1 MAQLDIASGTIV
13 ANASENERAGFIRR
27 TYLHLGGAI
36 LAFTAVEAALI
47 QSGVA
52 ESFLHLLQGSK
63 WVWLIV
69 MAMFIGVSYL
79 ANNWAHSAISKEM
92 QYLGLGLFVVA
103 EAIVFMPLIYIA
115 MNYAPD
121 ILGHAVLLTLMLV
134 AGITFTAFT
143 TRKNFSFLGPILN
156 IGGLIALGVIAASI
170 IFGFTLGLVF
180 SGIMIVFAA
189 AAVLYSTSNIIH
201 EYHTEQHVAAS
212 LSLFSSVALLFWYIL
227 QFLMSLANGD

>member
-1 MAQLDIASGTIV
+1 MAQLDIASGTVV
-13 ANASENERAGFIRR
+13 ADASESERAGFIRR

-36 LAFTAVEAALI
+36 LAFAVVEALLI
-47 QSGVA
+47 QSGIA

-63 WVWLIV
+63 WVWLV
-69 MAMFIGVSYL
+69 VLGLFIGVSYF
-79 ANNWAHSAISKEM
+79 ANNWAHSSISKEM
-92 QYLGLGLFVVA
+92 QYLGLGVFIVA

-115 MNYAPD
+115 MQYAPD
-121 ILGHAVLLTLMLV
+121 ILGYAALLTVALV

-156 IGGLIALGVIAASI
+156 IGGLIALGVILASI
-170 IFGFTLGLVF
+170 LFGFTLGLVF

-201 EYHTEQHVAAS
+201 EYHSEQYVAAS
-212 LSLFSSVALLFWYIL
+212 LSLFSSVALLFWYIF